1 MDIEASSAPPKLSP
15 RPKSRPSQSSS
26 DTLDPPDP
34 ADPPASTTAQQS
46 SDARE
51 DVKPVSS
58 RSRLIGSTTFE
69 TIPEEDETA
78 LEDSLVVGKE
88 MERTEDEAV
97 TAEREG
103 VKSEC
108 DTTGPIEREQ
118 GEELEERGDST
129 TGDEDDVK
137 TTTP

>member
-1 MDIEASSAPPKLSP
+1 MDIEASSAPPKLTP

-26 DTLDPPDP
+26 DTLDPADTPDH
-34 ADPPASTTAQQS
+34 PASTTAQQS

-78 LEDSLVVGKE
+78 LEDSLVVGKV
-88 MERTEDEAV
+88 MERTEDEAD
-97 TAEREG
+97 REG
-103 VKSEC
+103 VKSER
-108 DTTGPIEREQ
+108 DTTVPIEREQ
-118 GEELEERGDST
+118 GEELEERGDAT

-137 TTTP
+137 ITTP